1 MAFLNKIG
9 EMAKNV
15 GDKTGD
21 MIEVGKLNSRVSE
34 AERRIVEKKR
44 EIGEYCWA
52 RYIANIQLDPE
63 VAKLCAAIKE
73 DEALIA
79 KTQAEIRS
87 IKADKAAAPVVV
99 EAGLLR
105 CQQCGTGNP
114 EGTKFCQECGA
125 KLETPMPAAPV
136 EVATCP
142 SCGFQNPVGTRFCQE
157 CGRDMEAPQEA
168 TGPICPSCGAAN
180 AAGDRFCKECGAP
193 LDEAPAAEN
202 QQAPLAGPTCPSC
215 GAVNG
220 ADDRFCKE
228 CGSVLAVAEEPAP
241 METPAETAVSEEAVA
256 EEASNIDPIAEPTL
270 TEEAAPEEPAPASDP
285 DPIAEAPIQEDAAV
299 TAEEEPEP
307 VPEINLEP
315 EEVPAPSIPAM
326 SVCPGCGTENRPG
339 TRFCGE
345 CGKRLEG

>member
-34 AERRIVEKKR
+34 AEKRIVEKKR

-52 RYIANIQLDPE
+52 RYITNIQLEPE

-73 DEALIA
+73 EEALIA

-105 CQQCGTGNP
+105 CQECGAHNP

-125 KLETPMPAAPV
+125 KLETPAPTAPV

-142 SCGFQNPVGTRFCQE
+142 SCGFQNPAGTRFCQE
-157 CGRDMEAPQEA
+157 CGRDMETPLEA
-168 TGPICPSCGAAN
+168 AGPVCPSCGAVN
-180 AAGDRFCKECGAP
+180 TAGDRFCKECGTP
-193 LDEAPAAEN
+193 LAEAPADEIR
-202 QQAPLAGPTCPSC
+202 QEVPTRPICPSC

-228 CGSVLAVAEEPAP
+228 CGSVLTIAEELAP
-241 METPAETAVSEEAVA
+241 MEAPAGTAVSEETAVDEA
-256 EEASNIDPIAEPTL
+256 VHEEASVIDPIAETPIPD
-270 TEEAAPEEPAPASDP
+270 EAAG
-285 DPIAEAPIQEDAAV
+285 

-307 VPEINLEP
+307 VSEINPEPVPEINPGPKEA
-315 EEVPAPSIPAM
+315 PAPSIPAM
-326 SVCPGCGTENRPG
+326 NICPDCGTENRPG
-339 TRFCGE
+339 VKFCGE